1 MYPVFMLLL
10 FITSGLQAQ
19 NTRGRV
25 PLRSSHAI
33 TTSNATTQVP
43 TTGTLNVV
51 AVMVEFQP
59 DTTRFT
65 SGNGTFGPSGLPYL
79 DHNTINID
87 PLPHNQAY
95 FQAHLDFARN
105 YFQTVSG
112 GKLDINYQVL
122 PQVYRLDHPMADYS
136 PTGESFTYEKLAL
149 LIRDTWRKV
158 DEQGGFDASGLDPDQ
173 TAFIIFHAGV
183 GRDIELTGTLL
194 DKTPQDIP
202 SIYLNKSDIAELLNT
217 PGFDGFSVNNGQFH
231 VTNSLIMPE
240 TLSRRGEDV
249 SGQEVVLQLSING
262 LLCASIGSHLG
273 LPDLF
278 NTENGQSAIGRFGL
292 MDGRSFFSYSGLFP
306 PEPSAWEKIYLNWES
321 PEQIQ
326 VDRNS
331 PVQLPAASRHE
342 PNSVARY
349 SLSSDEYY
357 LVENRHRDPQGF
369 GVDLTIRQSD
379 GTEVQQHF
387 TNYDSVFVSGL
398 GGFDSLFTP
407 GVLVRVNNYD
417 FSLPGG
423 IDPGRDGQTRTDD
436 DRALNGGMLI
446 WHIDEAVIRSK
457 IADKTVNND
466 PFRRGVDLEEADGA
480 QDIGRPVGSGLQ
492 ATDDGGSP
500 YDFWWKGNNA
510 SVVTLTD
517 TLTLYR
523 NRFGPDTHP
532 NNNSNSGAPSLFEF
546 YDFSGNMPVASFR
559 IRPYQPD
566 NLQARTLPA
575 DKLPG
580 TAFTASTNDY
590 HRAWPLTLSVYTA
603 QSDTFLVIPTG
614 QSTYALRLN
623 GDGNALFDFQTSGA
637 QQPLLS
643 DPLVVAAAPASGM
656 QSLLAEGWQ
665 WDGSAWQQRWSR
677 EMQPNRA
684 FLSSQSGDTLAAD
697 FTGQRILIADGQPLN
712 DLGRNVQQSERLNGY
727 SAEASDNR
735 ITLFYPGGSQNYDA
749 GSPNRLY
756 SGLMQFGPEQTGF
769 YWLTDNELFVYR
781 PGMDY
786 PKRIIHENGY
796 GLPAIVDLDQNNTP
810 DFLYIPGT
818 GTSLKGVN
826 INLGTLPNFP
836 IEAPTG
842 TRFTGTPLLADLNGD
857 GQQEILLAGQDSL
870 SLNIYGY
877 DLDGKKLADFPLYVG
892 SLVQTDADPV
902 SPVFYNHTLYAVSPA
917 GDLKAWTF
925 PEAGKAL
932 WPGRYGNAP
941 LNKVSGQLDLNGES
955 PALTALLNDSETYN
969 WPNPASETT
978 HIRYQLSQPGSVRI
992 KVISVSGTVVWD
1004 HTTQAAGG
1012 VPEEILVHT
1021 AGWGSGAYF
1030 AMVTARAEGREE
1042 SKIVKI
1048 AVVH

>member
-10 FITSGLQAQ
+10 FMSSGLQAQ
-19 NTRGRV
+19 NTRI
-25 PLRSSHAI
+25 PLRSSHPI
-33 TTSNATTQVP
+33 TTTNTAMQVP

-65 SGNGTFGPSGLPYL
+65 SGNGTFGPEGLPYL
-79 DHNTINID
+79 DGNDVNID
-87 PLPHNQAY
+87 PLPHDQAY
-95 FQAHLDFARN
+95 FKAHLDFARD
-105 YFQTVSG
+105 YFSTVSG
-112 GKLDINYQVL
+112 GKLNINYRVL
-122 PQVYRLDHPMADYS
+122 PRIYQLDQPMAAYS
-136 PTGESFTYEKLAL
+136 PTGETFTYEKLAL

-158 DEQGGFDASGLDPDQ
+158 EASGGFDATGLDPEN
-173 TAFIIFHAGV
+173 TAFVIFHAGV

-202 SIYLNKSDIAELLNT
+202 SIYLKKSDISGLLND
-217 PGFDGFSVNNGQFH
+217 PGFSGFPINDGQFH

-292 MDGRSFFSYSGLFP
+292 MDGRGFFSYSGLFP

-321 PEQIQ
+321 PEEIQ
-326 VDRNS
+326 VDRSS
-331 PVQLPAASRHE
+331 PIELPAVSRHE

-357 LVENRHRDPQGF
+357 LVENRHRDPEGS
-369 GVDLTIRQSD
+369 GVNLTIRQSD

-387 TNYDSVFVSGL
+387 SNYDSVFVSGL
-398 GGFDSLFTP
+398 DGFDSLFTP
-407 GVLVRVNNYD
+407 GVLVRADNYD

-423 IDPGRDGQTRTDD
+423 IDPGKDGKTRTND
-436 DRALNGGMLI
+436 DRQLNGGILI

-457 IADKTVNND
+457 MASKTVNND

-517 TLTLYR
+517 TLTLYQ

-532 NNNSNSGAPSLFEF
+532 NNNSNSGAPSFFEF
-546 YDFSGNMPVASFR
+546 YDFSGNTPVASFR

-566 NLQARTLPA
+566 NLLAKTLPV

-580 TAFTASTNDY
+580 PAFTSSTNDY
-590 HRAWPLTLSVYTA
+590 HRAWPLALSIYTA

-614 QSTYALRLN
+614 QSTYALHLN
-623 GDGNALFDFQTSGA
+623 GNGNALFDFQTSGS

-643 DPLVVAAAPASGM
+643 EPLVVAGTPAPNL
-656 QSLLAEGWQ
+656 QSLQAEGWQ
-665 WDGSAWQQRWSR
+665 WDGSAWRQRWTR
-677 EMQPNRA
+677 DVQPNRA

-727 SAEASDNR
+727 SAEASDNKIR
-735 ITLFYPGGSQNYDA
+735 LYYPGGSQNYDA
-749 GSPNRLY
+749 ASPNRLY
-756 SGLMQFGPEQTGF
+756 TGLMQFGPDQSGF

-786 PKRIIHENGY
+786 PKRLVHENGY
-796 GLPAIVDLDQNNTP
+796 GWPAIVDLDQNSSP
-810 DFLYIPGT
+810 DFLYVSENGK
-818 GTSLKGVN
+818 SLNGVN
-826 INLGTLPNFP
+826 LNLGTLPNFP
-836 IEAPTG
+836 IQAPEG

-857 GQQEILLAGQDSL
+857 GQQEVLLAGQDSL

-892 SLVQTDADPV
+892 SRVQSGTNPV
-902 SPVFYNHTLYAVSPA
+902 SPVFHGQTLYTVSPA
-917 GDLKAWTF
+917 GDLKAWRF
-925 PEAGKAL
+925 PEAGIAL

-941 LNKVSGQLDLNGES
+941 LNKVSSQMNLNGDP
-955 PALTALLNDSETYN
+955 PALTGLLNKNETYN
-969 WPNPASETT
+969 WPNPASEST
-978 HIRYQLSQPGSVRI
+978 HIRYQLSRPGSVRI
-992 KVISVSGTVVWD
+992 KVISMSGTVVWD

-1012 VPEEILVHT
+1012 VPEEILVQT
-1021 AGWGSGAYF
+1021 SGWGSGAYF